1 MEIFKTD
8 VLRKEFEKFHKEILV
23 DVLKCG
29 LCQKTACKSFH
40 HKFLVSCKFC
50 WENYCKAC
58 KTFNSAKEVLFK
70 SLDNTE
76 KAYVQNFRL
85 DFLNLSA
92 ESLENHYQISKP
104 ISIAKEKTFDV
115 KSYHKSE
122 KNRSQVVYKKFNNCD
137 KLNYS
142 VKGKNAH
149 FIRNFNLILDNIEK
163 LLR

>member
-8 VLRKEFEKFHKEILV
+8 VLRKEFEKFHNEILV
-23 DVLKCG
+23 DVLKRG

-76 KAYVQNFRL
+76 KEYVQNFRL
-85 DFLNLSA
+85 DFLNLLA
-92 ESLENHYQISKP
+92 ESLKNHYQILGTRK
-104 ISIAKEKTFDV
+104 
-115 KSYHKSE
+115 
-122 KNRSQVVYKKFNNCD
+122 YKK
-137 KLNYS
+137 KLAMVVLLEMYS
-142 VKGKNAH
+142 
-149 FIRNFNLILDNIEK
+149 
-163 LLR
+163 